1 MGMDLHDKLIKKM
14 RIIIKQ
20 FTGQNTW
27 SDVFCVGSIA
37 CERGGQLSNT
47 VLEKMKSKN
56 IIQEIDS
63 LEIIELFWKH
73 EELTNEVQKCKY
85 YEIIK

>member
-1 MGMDLHDKLIKKM
+1 M

-20 FTGQNTW
+20 FTGQNIW
-27 SDVFCVGSIA
+27 SDVFCVGALA
-37 CERGGQLSNT
+37 CEKGGQLSNT
-47 VLEKMKSKN
+47 VLEKMKSEN

-73 EELTNEVQKCKY
+73 AELTNEVQKCKY
-85 YEIIK
+85 YEIKNPIQK

>member
-1 MGMDLHDKLIKKM
+1 M

-27 SDVFCVGSIA
+27 SDVFCVGAVA

-47 VLEKMKSKN
+47 VLEKMKSDN
-56 IIQEIDS
+56 IIKEVDAT
-63 LEIIELFWKH
+63 EIIELFFKH
-73 EELTNEVQKCKY
+73 HALINEVQKCKY
-85 YEIIK
+85 YEIKK